1 MTAASTP
8 PSSSSAMASSGVKCV
23 TCRCERLLG
32 KPLPQRWIWASTI
45 CIACFLRRCGRK
57 YPRIAAAPDK
67 YETDDADRRGEHD
80 VKTRRQV
87 VAGHRDEPGRDKR
100 GKTAEDRHC
109 DGEAQRYADAAHGS
123 RKEFGELRRQHP
135 AVTGLDEAEPAGGK
149 DCGCKRRKSDHQKEK
164 RPGGEEKEPAHSGQD
179 AAAAEFVGE
188 VSGERRG
195 DAENDGADEGGG
207 EASRRRQV
215 QLLHRI
221 GRDVEDD
228 VGRAVRDRRDADSQ
242 A

>member
-1 MTAASTP
+1 MPGCSRQLAMRARGSGRSSGTEPMIAKRPGWLRTAANAMSCEFGSQPGGLMTAASTL
-8 PSSSSAMASSGVKCV
+8 PSSISAMASSGVKCV

-109 DGEAQRYADAAHGS
+109 DGEAQRYADASHGS
-123 RKEFGELRRQHP
+123 RKEF
-135 AVTGLDEAEPAGGK
+135 
-149 DCGCKRRKSDHQKEK
+149 
-164 RPGGEEKEPAHSGQD
+164 
-179 AAAAEFVGE
+179 
-188 VSGERRG
+188 
-195 DAENDGADEGGG
+195 
-207 EASRRRQV
+207 
-215 QLLHRI
+215 
-221 GRDVEDD
+221 
-228 VGRAVRDRRDADSQ
+228 
-242 A
+242 

>member
-8 PSSSSAMASSGVKCV
+8 PSSISAMASSGVKCV
-23 TCRCERLLG
+23 TWRCERLLG

-57 YPRIAAAPDK
+57 LAAAPDK

-100 GKTAEDRHC
+100 GKTAEDRHR

-123 RKEFGELRRQHP
+123 REELGELRRQHP
-135 AVTGLDEAEPAGGK
+135 AVAGLDEAEPACGK
-149 DCGCKRRKSDHQKEK
+149 DCCHERRKSDHQKK
-164 RPGGEEKEPAHSGQD
+164 QRP
-179 AAAAEFVGE
+179 
-188 VSGERRG
+188 
-195 DAENDGADEGGG
+195 
-207 EASRRRQV
+207 
-215 QLLHRI
+215 
-221 GRDVEDD
+221 
-228 VGRAVRDRRDADSQ
+228 
-242 A
+242 